1 MKMSQCFSETIF
13 LNTCYI
19 SVHPR
24 HKGVIFI
31 QLSFPSSSSGTLYL
45 EAHRGL
51 AGRRGPSLLFLPF
64 QQESHVK
71 NQHWHSVLKPGL
83 LYFPNALQNNEPLAC
98 LSSLKLFPE
107 QRDSRALQ
115 GDHISSHPPWA
126 GWVAWGSE
134 PGWHNSSGCCL
145 HLGDHS
151 REPPVFSSWES
162 FLPETH
168 YFFFTKINILILF
181 SLSLHLPEIN
191 NYFFPS
197 GAPTSFKCLLESF
210 TLT

>member
-19 SVHPR
+19 SVHP
-24 HKGVIFI
+24 HKGTNGWYFKSGVKI
-31 QLSFPSSSSGTLYL
+31 QLSFPSSRSGTLYL
-45 EAHRGL
+45 EAHRGVHASWGL
-51 AGRRGPSLLFLPF
+51 ARRRGPSLLFLPF

-83 LYFPNALQNNEPLAC
+83 LSFQNALQNNEPLAC
-98 LSSLKLFPE
+98 LSPLKLLPE
-107 QRDSRALQ
+107 QRDSRAWQ
-115 GDHISSHPPWA
+115 GDLSWE

-134 PGWHNSSGCCL
+134 PGWQNSSGCCL

-162 FLPETH
+162 FLPETQ
-168 YFFFTKINILILF
+168 YFFFTKINILTPF
-181 SLSLHLPEIN
+181 SLSLHLPETN
-191 NYFFPS
+191 NYF
-197 GAPTSFKCLLESF
+197 
-210 TLT
+210 